1 MICFMIGLSQ
11 MRVWVCAL
19 LTAVSAV
26 GARLEL
32 TIVSGAGPVPA
43 RVHVCDAAGQ
53 SYLPEGTVAVP
64 VGPDRWFVSDGQ
76 VRLDVP
82 AGVVRV
88 HVERGPEYQP
98 VREDIRVSDVARRK
112 ITLRRWID
120 MRARGYT
127 SGENHLH
134 VPAADLG
141 AMLAAEDL
149 DFGNSLHWWNDK
161 RLLLPSAAHP
171 VMTLSFAGHAAPTT
185 IFDAEVENAWGAV
198 YLTGLKRPMP
208 IPWNRARSNLPYV
221 RLAREQGALISYQ
234 GGWSREVLLDALLGL
249 VDVVNICNNNFHRFN
264 YQPRTQYS
272 NLLDVPGFPQYP
284 NTPEGMMR
292 MNTDTWYRLLNCG
305 LRLAA
310 GAESATGA
318 KATPAGYNRAYVRTG
333 ANSTLEQFLGAWR
346 QGRNFVTNGPMVLL
360 NADGGREPGDTI
372 ALPAGGG
379 TVRLDARA
387 LSDDPLRSLEIVV
400 NGKVAGRAMGTELVV
415 AVKIR
420 EGAWIAA
427 RATAEDRLLSDQEMQ
442 RFQREGKNVPAEAPC
457 RLRFG
462 HTSPIYVTVGGTG
475 VRVAQSLAEARQMLE
490 TFERWARNNAE
501 PGYLREVLDAC
512 IEARRAL
519 E

>member
-1 MICFMIGLSQ
+1 
-11 MRVWVCAL
+11 MRQIRTWACAL
-19 LTAVSAV
+19 LTAASAA

-32 TIVSGAGPVPA
+32 TIVDGAGPVPA

-64 VGPDRWFVSDGQ
+64 VGPDRWFASDGH

-88 HVERGPEYQP
+88 HVERGLEYQP
-98 VREDIRVSDVARRK
+98 FREDIRVADVARRK

-120 MRARGYT
+120 MRARGYA

-161 RLLLPSAAHP
+161 RLALPSAAQA
-171 VMTLSFAGHAAPTT
+171 VMELSFAGHAAPAT
-185 IFDAEVENAWGAV
+185 IFDAEVENPWGAV
-198 YLTGLKRPMP
+198 YLTGLKQPMP
-208 IPWNRARSNLPYV
+208 IPWNRARSNLPYA

-272 NLLDVPGFPQYP
+272 NLLDVSGFPQYP

-318 KATPAGYNRAYVRTG
+318 ESHPRGLQSRLRACGCEAGTRA
-333 ANSTLEQFLGAWR
+333 SKGAWR
-346 QGRNFVTNGPMVLL
+346 QARYFVTNGPRGLL
-360 NADGGREPGDTI
+360 KADLGGETI
-372 ALPAGGG
+372 APPEEAPCGS
-379 TVRLDARA
+379 RRA
-387 LSDDPLRSLEIVV
+387 LVGIILCSLEIRVD
-400 NGKVAGRAMGTELVV
+400 GKRPAAAPKGTGLVLP
-415 AVKIR
+415 VKIR
-420 EGAWIAA
+420 EGWGIAA
-427 RATAEDRLLSDQEMQ
+427 RATAEDRLLSDREMQ
-442 RFQREGKNVPAEAPC
+442 RFHREGKNLPAEAPC

-462 HTSPIYVTVGGTG
+462 THEPDLRDRGRNWRASRSNPWRKHGKRSTLS
-475 VRVAQSLAEARQMLE
+475 R
-490 TFERWARNNAE
+490 RWARNNAA
-501 PGYLREVLDAC
+501 PSYLRGQRPRCAPGKKKPARQVC
-512 IEARRAL
+512 IRT
-519 E
+519 